1 MSKEISFDYGLTG
14 KTVYAVIIS
23 SVGQIWNGSAFED
36 LLTANWATYDVSLT
50 EQSTTGIYAGD
61 FPAVAAGVYTIGVR
75 EQTGGSP
82 HTTDIVIGSGVMEWD
97 GTAEIPLSTIDTNVD
112 DVETILGTPANFM
125 ADVSALALEATLT
138 AIKGAGWTDET
149 LVAIKSVIDAILV
162 DTGTTLDAKL
172 DTIDG
177 IVDSILVDTGTT
189 LDGKI
194 TTIDGIV
201 DDILVDTGT
210 DIPAS
215 IAALDTDSVLDA
227 IIDGVYTVKQV
238 LQIMVGAL
246 AGKLSG
252 GGTDTLTFRDL
263 SDTLDRIVAT
273 VDASKNRTG
282 VTYDV

>member
-177 IVDSILVDTGTT
+177 VVDSILVDTGTT
-189 LDGKI
+189 GVEL
-194 TTIDGIV
+194 TANAV
-201 DDILVDTGT
+201 
-210 DIPAS
+210 
-215 IAALDTDSVLDA
+215 DA
-227 IIDGVYTVKQV
+227 ILDEIVVGTYTMRDLLKT
-238 LQIMVGAL
+238 IGAKMHGL
-246 AGKLSG
+246 ATG
-252 GGTDTLTFRDL
+252 GGTTEIKYTG
-263 SDTLDRIVAT
+263 LDGTANVIVET
-273 VDASKNRTG
+273 VDSNGNRSN
-282 VTYDV
+282 VVLAV